1 MVKPAENSY
10 LKFMRNNPELFP
22 WGSDEND
29 NEDRS
34 RSPPCLVPRD
44 SETRE
49 PEMLE
54 DGRIFYM
61 LPSCRLLAGK
71 VLQHCE
77 SVIKKLRMQTGGLEL
92 VIFKI
97 GITHECSRRFELYKE
112 NGWDRMVVMHQ
123 SDELGAME
131 MLATAKHVV
140 SVAKTFAREDDCKAL
155 QEMAACPDGDAEKA
169 LQRILKKYDLTLNV
183 PRTNLTCAP
192 NCTVPVLL
200 PEDYIRLLSEKGY
213 LHKLL
218 GGPLESSRPRLREFW
233 KQYKIWEPEHEVWMH
248 EHFDPETTVPL
259 LVHGDGGRT
268 YRKEELMVVQFQP
281 VLGWGSRTSH
291 PVHRPGVAG
300 VNLQKHSFTTRF
312 LYGVLQKAMYKDNDD
327 CFMNFLDGM
336 MQNLAKL
343 YNEGLDLHGGQRLR
357 FLLLGVKGTEDYHFE
372 DFATAPAWLQTTGPR
387 NPYPWSRIPPFLEYM
402 PHIREDAPSFFRLD
416 IMHLL
421 HLGFGRDFCGSSLV
435 LLLDLYNADSI
446 TVALESQTADLKLFL
461 KQTRRQLHFKRL
473 SRDMLGYKNEHSFPT
488 GHWSKALDT
497 PVMFE
502 FVKWLLDQQQGLLQE
517 DQLLRLIYGASH
529 AMGVFMRTVL
539 KAGLWLTKQEAAIA
553 AEAGLFFLQAYGKCA
568 RICADRNLCRYNL
581 TPKLHFWHHLCLR
594 LHQGVQKDLLFLQN
608 PLADSNFADEDFVGR
623 IARLSRRVSPR
634 MQSERTIGR
643 YLVATRGQLRAG

>member
-1 MVKPAENSY
+1 MK
-10 LKFMRNNPELFP
+10 
-22 WGSDEND
+22 
-29 NEDRS
+29 
-34 RSPPCLVPRD
+34 
-44 SETRE
+44 
-49 PEMLE
+49 
-54 DGRIFYM
+54 
-61 LPSCRLLAGK
+61 
-71 VLQHCE
+71 
-77 SVIKKLRMQTGGLEL
+77 
-92 VIFKI
+92 
-97 GITHECSRRFELYKE
+97 
-112 NGWDRMVVMHQ
+112 
-123 SDELGAME
+123 
-131 MLATAKHVV
+131 
-140 SVAKTFAREDDCKAL
+140 
-155 QEMAACPDGDAEKA
+155 
-169 LQRILKKYDLTLNV
+169 
-183 PRTNLTCAP
+183 
-192 NCTVPVLL
+192 
-200 PEDYIRLLSEKGY
+200 
-213 LHKLL
+213 
-218 GGPLESSRPRLREFW
+218 SSGRPRLREFW

-357 FLLLGVKGTEDYHFE
+357 FLLLGVKGDLPFLQKSGFLERTFLNIRKAPKQATSKRLTGCCHLCLAGTEDYHFE

>member
-488 GHWSKALDT
+488 GHWRKALDT